1 MRAKSSL
8 HIRNKFLK
16 MSCEHMS
23 EFGLEQTS
31 LRELCKNTGISSGS
45 LYYWFNNKD
54 ELIIA
59 AAEFGFDNISSRIFD
74 CNFDDIKNIKDFFD
88 ANMSRIKKFQNQL
101 RFIYQVATSPMYGDK
116 LRAKVEVF
124 NSDCEKYT
132 QKLANSLNYPAD
144 ELKPFIYM
152 YIDTVLDFIIWNNE
166 EKTRTQLDCIY
177 NLIESRNK

>member
-1 MRAKSSL
+1 
-8 HIRNKFLK
+8 
-16 MSCEHMS
+16 
-23 EFGLEQTS
+23 
-31 LRELCKNTGISSGS
+31 
-45 LYYWFNNKD
+45 
-54 ELIIA
+54 
-59 AAEFGFDNISSRIFD
+59 
-74 CNFDDIKNIKDFFD
+74 
-88 ANMSRIKKFQNQL
+88 
-101 RFIYQVATSPMYGDK
+101 MYGDK